1 MFSLVRAALPLLLSL
16 SACVGPPAP
25 DPELCRDVI
34 ERVCAS
40 RSGCS
45 PATTRLNLPAEDC
58 VATLATRAGC
68 DAAEFTFTTPSRDRV
83 LECRLPLVRE
93 STTRGAAPSCDYVD
107 ETLRLCPDL
116 VTFLG
121 GTP

>member
-1 MFSLVRAALPLLLSL
+1 MFSLVRVALLLLSL

-25 DPELCRDVI
+25 DSELCRDVI

-45 PATTRLNLPAEDC
+45 IAATRLDLPAEDC
-58 VATLATRAGC
+58 VATMAARTGC
-68 DAAEFTFTTPSRDRV
+68 DVADFAFSSPSRDRV

-93 STTRGAAPSCDYVD
+93 TTTRGAAPSCDFID
-107 ETLRLCPDL
+107 ETFRLCPDL
-116 VTFLG
+116 VTFFG
-121 GTP
+121 GKP